1 MLRKEMTKVEI
12 EKELTGQG
20 DYVQIDNITRFL
32 KENIPTD
39 IKRFIYG
46 KLVAIYEKRVMF
58 GDAALV
64 YEKLVEIALSKTEK
78 VNYFTKA
85 AECYIKA
92 GFFDKADLSVKKAV
106 NEGTM
111 AEKAKITSSIR
122 DFYKNQ
128 AETYEKEKRRN
139 NAVKTYE
146 KMLAMG
152 YSDAEKKE
160 INKKLVD
167 LYKNLGMIDKYMAM
181 QKKL

>member
-1 MLRKEMTKVEI
+1 MTKVEI
-12 EKELTGQG
+12 EKELNGQG

-39 IKRFIYG
+39 IKRFVYL
-46 KLVAIYEKRVMF
+46 KLVAIYEKRAMF
-58 GDAALV
+58 GDAALI
-64 YEKLVEIALSKTEK
+64 YEKLVEIVLSKSEK

-92 GFFDKADLSVKKAV
+92 GFFDKSDLAVKKAV
-106 NEGTM
+106 NESTI
-111 AEKAKITSSIR
+111 AEKAKITNSIR
-122 DFYKNQ
+122 EFYKNQ
-128 AETYEKEKRRN
+128 AETYEREKRRN
-139 NAVKTYE
+139 NAVRTYE
-146 KMLAMG
+146 KMLSIG

-160 INKKLVD
+160 INKKLAD